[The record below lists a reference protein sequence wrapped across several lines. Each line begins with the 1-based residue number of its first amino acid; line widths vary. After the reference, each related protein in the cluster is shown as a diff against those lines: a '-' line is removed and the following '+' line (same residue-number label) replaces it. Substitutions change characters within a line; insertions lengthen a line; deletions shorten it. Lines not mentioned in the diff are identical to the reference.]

1 MRLTTSLRTPKV
13 AAQALAAYAAR
24 SGYPKPLYPF
34 PYNRYAWNDPVRD
47 RVWWLGPERENPAYW
62 RGKIIFRSDQI
73 GDASLFIGLYIEKG
87 IDLDACTFLPSN
99 RREQY
104 WLMDANWV
112 WHSFFAAMKAGQ
124 LDSQFRTAEERAG
137 LPLLVIVDASRPF
150 DRTVGSEVVAFECQ
164 NGRLEFVSALYK
176 GGPAGLLTHFQRT
189 TTLTGLATD
198 IAKIP
203 DFPCTWVDFQ
213 VGFPFWSSAG
223 KGTTPQWEER
233 EIWANAVEPLRIW
246 LR

>member
-1 MRLTTSLRTPKV
+1 MRLTTSLRTPRA

-34 PYNRYAWNDPVRD
+34 AYNRYAWNDPVRD
-47 RVWWLGPERENPAYW
+47 RVWWVGPERENPAYW

-150 DRTVGSEVVAFECQ
+150 DRNTGSEIVAFETR
-164 NGRLEFVSALYK
+164 NGHLEFVTPLYK
-176 GGPAGLLTHFQRT
+176 GGPAGLLAHLQGI
-189 TTLTGLATD
+189 TTLPGLATG
-198 IAKIP
+198 ITKIP

-213 VGFPFWSSAG
+213 VGFRFWTSACTG
-223 KGTTPQWEER
+223 GPLRWEES
-233 EIWANAVEPLRIW
+233 EIWRNAMEPWAIW